1 VELIGRAAECARID
15 ALMDDARA
23 GQSSTLLITGEP
35 GIGKSALLAYAATRA
50 SGMTQLSA
58 QGIES
63 ESELAFAAL
72 ADFFQPVLESLA
84 EIPARQ
90 AAALSGAL
98 AIGPPTTTDR
108 FAVCAATLSLL
119 DAAADK
125 RPLLGIVDDAQW
137 LDASSAQA
145 ILFAAR
151 RLEAEGVVLLIA
163 LRRLAGTPF
172 QDADFEELKLT
183 GLDREEVELLLASRL
198 DGAAADVTDQLAAAT
213 AGNPLALIELSAR
226 YKGRLQEDAL
236 TTVERSF
243 LDRVSALPEAT
254 QQALLVLAA
263 SESQRLEDVTAA
275 LQALDLDVHD
285 LDPAEREQLVVA
297 VGDTI
302 QFRHPLL
309 RSAVYNGS
317 TIGARRA
324 AHRGLAEVA
333 TGERSAW
340 HLAAAAPEHDD
351 EAAAALDEAA
361 VETRGRGGHAEA
373 SVALERAAEL
383 TGDPNLR
390 ARRLLAAADDA
401 RLGGQAERA
410 VRLLDTA
417 LAATRDERLRAEI
430 VHLAGV
436 VEMWSGAPLKA
447 CGLLF
452 EGAASAEAIDRA
464 KAARMLGDAAWASC
478 MGGEITNG
486 LEAARRACELA
497 RDTDDV
503 TSIVAGSTLGLALLL
518 RGRAHE
524 SMPYLER
531 YQVLLDKPGTETRA
545 FHLLRPVGQVLT
557 WLERYEQAHEVFDE
571 MVERARS
578 ESALGALPYAL
589 AGKSE
594 VDFRIGNWPAAYA
607 GASEAVRI
615 AEDTDQR
622 TLLAFALISLA
633 RVEAGQGRVDDCR
646 SHVDR
651 AVATTSTGSIVSYR
665 SAVLGLL
672 ALGLGRPDEAVESLA
687 ELAYHVRER
696 GLEEP
701 NVLQW
706 SADLIEA
713 YVRCGRDSEAEAEL
727 ELLERQ
733 AAQTGRTWALAAAA
747 RCRGLLA
754 SDGELDDAFG
764 DQAPT
769 PFERARTELCY
780 GERLR
785 RAKRRT
791 DARQPLQAALE
802 TFERLGARGWAERAA
817 KELAATGVSA
827 KTREPSAAET
837 LTPQELQVALTVARG
852 ATNREAGAALFLS
865 PKTVESHLSRIYR
878 KLNVRSRTELAHQL
892 GSGEFPVPASA

>member
-15 ALMDDARA
+15 ALLDEARA
-23 GQSSTLLITGEP
+23 GHSSTLLITGEP
-35 GIGKSALLAYAATRA
+35 GIGKSALLRYAAARA
-50 SGMTQLSA
+50 TGMTQLHA

-63 ESELAFAAL
+63 ESELAFAAV
-72 ADFFQPVLESLA
+72 ADFFQPVLDCLA

-98 AIGPPTTTDR
+98 ALGPPTTTDR
-108 FAVCAATLSLL
+108 FVVCAATLSLL
-119 DAAADK
+119 DAAAEK
-125 RPLLGIVDDAQW
+125 GPLLGIVDDAQW

-151 RLEAEGVVLLIA
+151 RLEAEGIVLLIA
-163 LRRLAGTPF
+163 LRELAGTPF

-183 GLDREEVELLLASRL
+183 GLDREEAELLLASRL
-198 DGAAADVTDQLAAAT
+198 NGAAADVADQLAAAT
-213 AGNPLALIELSAR
+213 AGNPLALIELSALHTE
-226 YKGRLQEDAL
+226 GQVQGDAL

-263 SESQRLEDVTAA
+263 SESPRLDDVTPA
-275 LQALDLDVHD
+275 LQELGLDLHD

-317 TIGARRA
+317 TVGARRA
-324 AHRGLAEVA
+324 AHRALAEVA
-333 TGERSAW
+333 TEERSAW
-340 HLAAAAPEHDD
+340 HLAAAAPEHDED
-351 EAAAALDEAA
+351 AAAALDKAA
-361 VETRGRGGHAEA
+361 LETRGRGGHAEA
-373 SVALERAAEL
+373 SIALERAAEL
-383 TGDPNLR
+383 TGDRNLR

-401 RLGGQAERA
+401 RLGGQAERSL
-410 VRLLDTA
+410 RLLDEA
-417 LAATRDERLRAEI
+417 LASTRDEHLRAEI

-447 CGLLF
+447 YGLLF
-452 EGAASAEAIDRA
+452 EGVAAEGVERA

-486 LEAARRACELA
+486 LEAARRACEFA
-497 RDTDDV
+497 QDTDDV

-524 SMPYLER
+524 AMPYLER
-531 YQVLLDKPGTETRA
+531 YQVLLDQPGLETRA

-557 WLERYEQAHEVFDE
+557 WLERYDQAHEVFDE

-589 AGKSE
+589 AGKAE
-594 VDFRIGNWPAAYA
+594 VDFRIGKWPAAYA
-607 GASEAVRI
+607 GASEAVQI

-622 TLLAFALISLA
+622 TLLAFALTSLA
-633 RVEAGQGRVDDCR
+633 RVEAGQGREDDCR
-646 SHVDR
+646 THADR

-672 ALGLGRPDEAVESLA
+672 ALGLGRSEEAVEHLA
-687 ELAYHVRER
+687 ELAYHVRDR

-706 SADLIEA
+706 SGDLIEA
-713 YVRCGRDSEAEAEL
+713 YVRAGRDSEAEAEL
-727 ELLERQ
+727 ELFERQ
-733 AAQTGRTWALAAAA
+733 AAQTGRTWALAVAA
-747 RCRGLLA
+747 RCRGLLVP
-754 SDGELDDAFG
+754 DDQLDDAFAHR
-764 DQAPT
+764 APT
-769 PFERARTELCY
+769 PYERARTELCY

-785 RAKRRT
+785 RARRRT
-791 DARQPLQAALE
+791 DAREPLQAALE

-817 KELAATGVSA
+817 KELAATGISA
-827 KTREPSAAET
+827 KTREPSAAER

-892 GSGEFPVPASA
+892 SSGEFPVPASA